1 MLRKQNR
8 LVKKKKKTCSKASK
22 NYQSIE
28 LPRAKIQ
35 KKEIIKKKFFFSYY
49 LRTYFSQG
57 PELIIDEATKRLKVD
72 QRFKIT
78 NRVKKTKLKYLVGS
92 KKREGSSEHFRLWV
106 ATNYYSP

>member
-1 MLRKQNR
+1 LFKSIKELPKYRITQSQDSEKRNY
-8 LVKKKKKTCSKASK
+8 KKK
-22 NYQSIE
+22 I
-28 LPRAKIQ
+28 
-35 KKEIIKKKFFFSYY
+35 FFSYY